1 MIHFTC
7 DCCKRLID
15 LDHEVRYVVRL
26 EVFAAADAG
35 DLTVDDDRDYLEEI
49 EDMLTRDDPA
59 DAVAEEVYQQ
69 ARFDLCADCRER
81 FVNNPLGRIAAVEL
95 GFSNN

>member
-15 LDHEVRYVVRL
+15 LDHEVRYVVRM
-26 EVFAAADAG
+26 EVFAAADSN
-35 DLTVDDDRDYLEEI
+35 DSSMDDDRDYLEEI
-49 EDMLTRDDPA
+49 EEMLTRDEA
-59 DAVAEEVYQQ
+59 DELEEAVYQQ
-69 ARFDLCADCRER
+69 ARFDLCGECRER
-81 FVNNPLGRIAAVEL
+81 FLNNPLGRIAAVEL